1 MAQRVAKCT
10 LPPAGPVQP
19 PLAIT
24 ETTYLPLL
32 ALVALG
38 TVPSESLSGCSGGAV
53 SVLAASPSTLGETNM
68 TTEYAYLAAV
78 STTPA
83 VCFGLLFGIDIII
96 SSNSDCTKKLLDVD
110 WIPKILSDLLTYFFF
125 FCSYSIYLQPDILFR
140 DQRCHDIGSE
150 SHYTDTL
157 WLILAI
163 LFSLKLPKDIVH
175 TPLLSANQAPIL

>member
-1 MAQRVAKCT
+1 MVRKLGAARGQMYAAACRSCPTSARHHRDDIF
-10 LPPAGPVQP
+10 
-19 PLAIT
+19 AIVG
-24 ETTYLPLL
+24 LM
-32 ALVALG
+32 ALG

-110 WIPKILSDLLTYFFF
+110 WIPKILSDILTYFFF
-125 FCSYSIYLQPDILFR
+125 FSSYSIYL
-140 DQRCHDIGSE
+140 
-150 SHYTDTL
+150 
-157 WLILAI
+157 
-163 LFSLKLPKDIVH
+163 H
-175 TPLLSANQAPIL
+175 TRHFIPRSAVS